1 MLTPTTKP
9 RHSCP
14 TRPPTHTTPHP
25 PAQYLRTA
33 GVAPPGRGAQY
44 HPACRGAVRIHRQWR
59 GAERGLRR
67 QAAFIP
73 PRLRPR

>member
-14 TRPPTHTTPHP
+14 TRPPTPTTPPHL
-25 PAQYLRTA
+25 AQFLRTA
-33 GVAPPGRGAQY
+33 VVVPPDRGAQY
-44 HPACRGAVRIHRQWR
+44 HLVCRGAARIHRQWR
-59 GAERGLRR
+59 AVERGLRR

-73 PRLRPR
+73 LRLRPR